1 MKRRFEYCDEK
12 SNKFW
17 EIEVIDKALTV
28 TYGKIGTD
36 GQSVTKKFKSA
47 DAALTEAEKQIS
59 EKTKKGYVEVI
70 SAPAG
75 SKLRLTLE
83 TGAYFSNTS
92 VYRKNKRSYFT
103 VERRR
108 TACSAIATEIRK
120 PNSCTPVVISD
131 VLFEGSS
138 HKDAFF
144 LTLSK
149 GIDEKDKRRIN
160 KAFKADPD
168 YLTLDGYERQWSE
181 SKDAVQGGFNVLPV
195 PYNVLTLSCS
205 QIQVSVVEITRDQF
219 IEFKASGLPRS
230 FDDKFIDEIELE
242 GAHFEDVSFSVNYV
256 DSKSGLS
263 RISRLYK
270 KSKSEDSVQSLKSD
284 LRSTTVEKNKL
295 FAIFLATLS
304 DATYNL
310 TIYEDFDPEKL
321 GLEVESFPVKGFKS
335 AFIGFQLSYGSQEFE
350 FQGDGGGPVEYY
362 LVDSGGKLKKVSMA
376 DNEDAGET
384 KEDYN
389 SDDD

>member
-144 LTLSK
+144 SPSL
-149 GIDEKDKRRIN
+149 R
-160 KAFKADPD
+160 
-168 YLTLDGYERQWSE
+168 
-181 SKDAVQGGFNVLPV
+181 
-195 PYNVLTLSCS
+195 VLTKK
-205 QIQVSVVEITRDQF
+205 INA
-219 IEFKASGLPRS
+219 ASIRRS
-230 FDDKFIDEIELE
+230 
-242 GAHFEDVSFSVNYV
+242 
-256 DSKSGLS
+256 
-263 RISRLYK
+263 RPTQTTSRL
-270 KSKSEDSVQSLKSD
+270 
-284 LRSTTVEKNKL
+284 TAMN
-295 FAIFLATLS
+295 
-304 DATYNL
+304 
-310 TIYEDFDPEKL
+310 
-321 GLEVESFPVKGFKS
+321 
-335 AFIGFQLSYGSQEFE
+335 
-350 FQGDGGGPVEYY
+350 
-362 LVDSGGKLKKVSMA
+362 DSGPRARMLCRA
-376 DNEDAGET
+376 ALT
-384 KEDYN
+384 FYLFHTTF
-389 SDDD
+389 

>member
-168 YLTLDGYERQWSE
+168 FRLEDYERKRSE
-181 SKDAVQGGFNVLPV
+181 SWGEDTVHGNFKLSTV
-195 PYNVLTLSCS
+195 PETV
-205 QIQVSVVEITRDQF
+205 
-219 IEFKASGLPRS
+219 
-230 FDDKFIDEIELE
+230 
-242 GAHFEDVSFSVNYV
+242 VSFSCAQIQISVIAITEDQFHDARAGGLALTFV
-256 DSKSGLS
+256 DDFVPYFEGVIFDDINFDIDGSGDAALATTRLS
-263 RISRLYK
+263 TIYK
-270 KSKSEDSVQSLKSD
+270 ASLK
-284 LRSTTVEKNKL
+284 K
-295 FAIFLATLS
+295 AIDGKAATGKLS
-304 DATYNL
+304 DYSAFQVAHLKDARYTL
-310 TIYEDFDPEKL
+310 AMYEEFDPTKL
-321 GLEVESFPVKGFKS
+321 QISEIEIETVPGIKKPFVIFRLVYDGR
-335 AFIGFQLSYGSQEFE
+335 EFE
-350 FQGDGGGPVEYY
+350 FQE
-362 LVDSGGKLKKVSMA
+362 DSGGSVEYFVVDAKGKCHSVRVA
-376 DNEDAGET
+376 DDGEDGES
-384 KEDYN
+384 EENYN

>member
-1 MKRRFEYCDEK
+1 MKRRFEFSDEK

-17 EIEVIDKALTV
+17 EIEVIDKSVSV

-36 GQSVTKKFKSA
+36 GQSVTRKFKSS

-70 SAPAG
+70 SAPTD

-83 TGAYFSNTS
+83 HGAYFSNTS
-92 VYRKNKRSYFT
+92 VYRKNKRAYFT

-108 TACSAIATEIRK
+108 TACSAIVTEIRK
-120 PNSCTPVVISD
+120 PTSCNPVVISD

-138 HKDAFF
+138 HKDTFF

-181 SKDAVQGGFNVLPV
+181 SSDAVQGNFIVSPV
-195 PYNVLTLSCS
+195 PHNVLTLSCS
-205 QIQVSVVEITRDQF
+205 QIQVSVVEITHDQF
-219 IEFKASGLPRS
+219 IEFKSSGLPTS
-230 FDDKFIDEIELE
+230 YDDKFINRMVFE
-242 GAHFEDVSFSVNYV
+242 GAQFEDVSFQVNYV
-256 DSKSGLS
+256 DSESGLS
-263 RISRLYK
+263 RLSKLYK
-270 KSKSEDSVQSLKSD
+270 KSKAELSAKSIKSD
-284 LRSTTVEKNKL
+284 LHYTNAVKNEL
-295 FAIFLATLS
+295 FAIFIAKLS

-310 TIYEDFDPEKL
+310 TIYEDFDPGKL
-321 GLEVESFPVKGFKS
+321 SLEVESYPVKGFKS
-335 AFIGFQLSYGSQEFE
+335 PVIRFELSYGGQEFE
-350 FQGDGGGPVEYY
+350 FQGDRGGPVEYY
-362 LVDSGGKLKKVSMA
+362 LVDSGGKLKKTSMA
-376 DNEDAGET
+376 DNEDGDESE
-384 KEDYN
+384 EDYN